1 MTDQRYQDEDPPV
14 ISGPA
19 PEPEPENQMLVPM
32 SLAATLTKAEI
43 DQQIATAHAF
53 PRSASVARDRMIS
66 LATLDDTMAEEC
78 IYSVPRGGKQ
88 IRGPSIRFAE
98 IVLNS
103 WGNVRCAARVTHE
116 DRIERYVEA
125 EALVHDL
132 ESNVGYVAR
141 ARRRIE
147 LKKGRKTVD
156 PDMVQLAGAAAISV
170 ARRNAIL
177 GAVPKPV
184 WRRAHEAVEAVIKG
198 DVKTLA
204 ERRDVAI
211 AYFNRAGITTERVLK
226 ALEVNH
232 VDDITLEHFANLNGM
247 RSALKTGESTL
258 DQLFPEERAPGP
270 TPQTLDDKLKT
281 IAAVDPKTGEIR
293 ESVIEEAL
301 KEAAVTGQAFVKDGQ
316 VLKTEEVVAEAPKGG
331 QRGPRGARKASAQE
345 RLQAEGD
352 AALAKGRAAFD
363 HWYAELTG
371 DDMGSISVVMADRWR
386 AALRDGG

>member
-1 MTDQRYQDEDPPV
+1 MSDQRYQDEETPV

-19 PEPEPENQMLVPM
+19 PEPDVENPLVPM

-53 PRSASVARDRMIS
+53 PRSPSVARDRMIS
-66 LATLDDTMAEEC
+66 LATLDDQMAEEC

-98 IVLNS
+98 IVLNC

-147 LKKGRKTVD
+147 KKKGRQTVD
-156 PDMVQLAGAAAISV
+156 NDMVQLAGAAAISV

-184 WRRAHEAVEAVIKG
+184 WRRAMEAVEAVIKG

-204 ERRDVAI
+204 ERRDAAI
-211 AYFNRAGITTERVLK
+211 SYFNKMGVPTERVLR
-226 ALEVNH
+226 ALEVSH
-232 VDDITLEHFANLNGM
+232 LDDLTLEHLVDLNGM
-247 RSALKTGESTL
+247 RSALKTGETTL
-258 DQLFPEERAPGP
+258 DSLFPEERAPGP
-270 TPQTLDDKLKT
+270 KPETLEDKLKIMAT
-281 IAAVDPKTGEIR
+281 IDPRTGEVR
-293 ESVIEEAL
+293 EGGPVEEAL

-316 VLKTEEVVAEAPKGG
+316 VLKTEDVVAEAPKAG
-331 QRGPRGARKASAQE
+331 QRGPRSARKPSLQD
-345 RLQAEGD
+345 RLQVEGD
-352 AALAKGRAAFD
+352 AAMAKGRAEFD
-363 HWYAELTG
+363 HWYEALTP
-371 DDMGSISVVMADRWR
+371 DDLPHISVVMDQRWR
-386 AALRDGG
+386 AALKDAG